1 MRGRASDG
9 WRHCKAKSR
18 YGYGARGQLDGGQQR
33 TVVPAVVPA
42 VVGHHHRQPV
52 RPYQWLES
60 ERSVAAI

>member
-1 MRGRASDG
+1 MVGDIARP
-9 WRHCKAKSR
+9 KADMAK
-18 YGYGARGQLDGGQQR
+18 GARGQLDGGRQR